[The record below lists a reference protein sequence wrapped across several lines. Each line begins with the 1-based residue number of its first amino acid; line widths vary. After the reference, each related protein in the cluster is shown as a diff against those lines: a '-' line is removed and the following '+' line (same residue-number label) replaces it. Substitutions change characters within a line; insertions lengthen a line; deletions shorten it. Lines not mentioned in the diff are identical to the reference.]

1 MKKNTANTSVSFCS
15 IVILAAALAGCGKSD
30 VSPPLGI
37 SSPIEQKPSATFQ
50 AGQLVG
56 GATKEMKEG
65 VQPVGGFLPRPELL
79 TPGGPGRP
87 ALVYFNR
94 DANPSMYHKVML
106 DPVTVWAGPN
116 SGLRKAP
123 VSQQR
128 DLANVFY
135 ADLYNALKGKCTL
148 VRTASPDTIHFHVAL
163 VDTKEPNATINTVAT
178 YAPYVSTAY
187 TVTSHLFNKGVGYF
201 AGTATVEAF
210 AEDAVSGALLWEAVD
225 KRGGTTAVAANTLD
239 NWRDVR
245 HAFEAWG
252 VQMRTR
258 LQEVGVCRK

>member
-1 MKKNTANTSVSFCS
+1 MLA
-15 IVILAAALAGCGKSD
+15 IAAALLVGCNRSE
-30 VSPPLGI
+30 VSSPVV
-37 SSPIEQKPSATFQ
+37 SAPIEQKASGPQ
-50 AGQLVG
+50 VGMLVG
-56 GATKEMKEG
+56 GATKEMREG
-65 VQPVGGFLPRPELL
+65 VQEVSGFLPRPELL

-87 ALVYFNR
+87 ALVYFNPEAR
-94 DANPSMYHKVML
+94 PATYHKVLL

-116 SGLRKAP
+116 SSLRKAP
-123 VSQQR
+123 ASQQR
-128 DLANVFY
+128 DLANLFY
-135 ADLYNALKGKCTL
+135 SDLYKALKSKCDL
-148 VRTASPDTIHFHVAL
+148 VRTTGPGTIHFKVAL

-187 TVTSHLFNKGVGYF
+187 SVTSHLFNKGVGYF

-210 AEDAVSGALLWEAVD
+210 ATDGASGTLLWEAVD
-225 KRGGTTAVAANTLD
+225 KRGGTTALAANTLD